1 MNISIFP
8 LSLFNDMTNG
18 PLECNITSA
27 GDVPGGVSGQ
37 FGTTSTYYLLS
48 TVSHPYDSLNS
59 TLHSSNVLHAQT
71 TATQLKIFDFPRVI
85 LEHFLSTINILKINH
100 SYSFTD
106 FEEIQ

>member
-27 GDVPGGVSGQ
+27 GDVPGGCLGNLVPHLP
-37 FGTTSTYYLLS
+37 TTYYLE
-48 TVSHPYDSLNS
+48 SHIHIMTHS

-71 TATQLKIFDFPRVI
+71 TVTQL
-85 LEHFLSTINILKINH
+85 
-100 SYSFTD
+100 
-106 FEEIQ
+106 